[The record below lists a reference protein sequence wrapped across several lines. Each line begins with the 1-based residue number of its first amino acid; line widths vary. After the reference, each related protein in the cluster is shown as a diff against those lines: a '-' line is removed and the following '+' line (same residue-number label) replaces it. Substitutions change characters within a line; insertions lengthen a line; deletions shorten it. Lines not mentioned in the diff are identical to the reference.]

1 MSPLL
6 LFLFVQA
13 VPSVFQSCFWV
24 FVILVA
30 MSCLLIG
37 SKIEEELR
45 PVSRLIRVFHQMYQQ
60 RIGEPI
66 TELSDTDPVLLTVI
80 FDS

>member
-1 MSPLL
+1 M
-6 LFLFVQA
+6 
-13 VPSVFQSCFWV
+13 

-45 PVSRLIRVFHQMYQQ
+45 PVPMLIRVFYQMNQQ

-66 TELSDTDPVLLTVI
+66 TELSDTDPVLLIVI
-80 FDS
+80 FDL